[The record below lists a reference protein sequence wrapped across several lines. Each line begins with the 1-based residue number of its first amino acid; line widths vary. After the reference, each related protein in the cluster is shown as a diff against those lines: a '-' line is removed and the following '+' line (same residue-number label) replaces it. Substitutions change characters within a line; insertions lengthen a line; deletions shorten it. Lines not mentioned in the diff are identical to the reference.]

1 MTGPARGTVRV
12 LVVDDDF
19 AVAAVH
25 REYLKSL
32 SGFEVVGEAHRGA
45 DAVAAVARL
54 QPDLVLLDI
63 YLPDM
68 SGIEVLRRL
77 RAAPGPHV
85 DVIAITAARELE
97 TVREAMA
104 GGVLSYLVKP
114 FSLATFRER
123 LEAYAA
129 HHAEV
134 LRQSADAGADLD
146 QSDVDRLL
154 QGRHRAMTASTL
166 PKGLSPRTLELVAST
181 LRGSAKSDMSAG
193 EVAECCGLARVSAR
207 RYLEHLERVGLA
219 IVRPRYGNT
228 GRPENGY
235 RWSG

>member
-1 MTGPARGTVRV
+1 MNVPGHSTVRV

-19 AVAAVH
+19 TVAAIH
-25 REYLKSL
+25 REYVKSL
-32 SGFEVVGEAHRGA
+32 PGFEVVGEAHRGD
-45 DAVAAVARL
+45 DALTARAAL
-54 QPDLVLLDI
+54 QPDLMLLDI

-77 RAAPGPHV
+77 RAEPGPHV

-97 TVREAMA
+97 TVRDAMA
-104 GGVLSYLVKP
+104 GGVVSYLVKP
-114 FSLATFRER
+114 FSLGSFRER

-129 HHAEV
+129 HHAEM
-134 LRQSADAGADLD
+134 LRQRAAAGSGLE

-154 QGRHRAMTASTL
+154 RVRQRAMAASSL
-166 PKGLSPRTLELVAST
+166 PKGLSARTLELVAST
-181 LRGSAKSDMSAG
+181 LRSSGEGDLSAG
-193 EVAECCGLARVSAR
+193 EVAERCGMARVSAR

-219 IVRPRYGNT
+219 VVRPRYGST

>member
-1 MTGPARGTVRV
+1 VIDLGRLRIRA

-19 AVAAVH
+19 AVAALH
-25 REYLKSL
+25 REYLISL
-32 SGFEVVGEAHRGA
+32 PGFEVVGEAHRGA
-45 DAVAAVARL
+45 DALAAVSTL

-77 RAAPGPHV
+77 RAAPGPQA

-97 TVREAMA
+97 TVRDAMA

-123 LEAYAA
+123 MEAYAA

-134 LRQSADAGADLD
+134 VRRSTDTAADLE
-146 QSDVDRLL
+146 QGEIDRLL
-154 QGRHRAMTASTL
+154 QVRHRAMTTSTL
-166 PKGLSPRTLELVAST
+166 PKGLSQRTLDLVAST
-181 LRGSAKSDMSAG
+181 LRTSGESDLSAG
-193 EVAECCGLARVSAR
+193 EVAERCGMARVSAR

-219 IVRPRYGNT
+219 VVKPRYGNT